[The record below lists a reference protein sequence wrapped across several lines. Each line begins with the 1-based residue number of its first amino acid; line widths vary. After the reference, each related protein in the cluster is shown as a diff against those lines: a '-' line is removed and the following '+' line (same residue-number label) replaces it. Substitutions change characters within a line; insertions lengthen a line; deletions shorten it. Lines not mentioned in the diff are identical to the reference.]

1 MQGSIDFT
9 GLLSGDIIGEGGTTV
24 IANPSGSATDTLNK
38 IQIDETI
45 YSVEGGGGTEVIAN
59 PTGTPT
65 ENINTIEISD
75 VIYQI
80 IGETGPQ
87 GPQGET
93 GPQGPQGE
101 TGATGET
108 GPQGPQGETG
118 PQGPQGETGPQGPQG
133 ETGPQGPQGETGAT
147 GETGPQGPQ
156 GETGPQGPQGE
167 TGPQGPQ
174 GPAGEGVPT
183 GGSAGQ
189 VLVKD
194 SATDY
199 DTSWTSL
206 DASDIPYDNTTSG
219 MTATDVQDAVSEL
232 KSNLTNLNECTQL
245 WRGSP
250 TSSSFEYTLN
260 ESVAHFKY
268 ICMVVAWDDNNNYS
282 AYQIMPTSILQLS
295 MGNNINTRVYLNNM
309 QQNYFQL
316 SKLVSNTS
324 VLLERSNASVY
335 GAIYGVE
342 RIVANS

>member
-38 IQIDETI
+38 VQIDETI

-65 ENINTIEISD
+65 EDINTIEIDD

-80 IGETGPQ
+80 VGEEGPEGPQGPQGPKGDTGETGPEGPQ

-93 GPQGPQGE
+93 
-101 TGATGET
+101 
-108 GPQGPQGETG
+108 
-118 PQGPQGETGPQGPQG
+118 
-133 ETGPQGPQGETGAT
+133 
-147 GETGPQGPQ
+147 
-156 GETGPQGPQGE
+156 GE

-174 GPAGEGVPT
+174 GPAGEGVPS

-189 VLVKD
+189 VLIKD

-232 KSNLTNLNECTQL
+232 KSNLTDLDTAIEQRLKLTQIRQL
-245 WRGSP
+245 SAWNVGSSYP
-250 TSSSFEYTLN
+250 FTDEVWNKYTEFHVFIANANVAEPSYYEIVFNRYFFSYKRIVGYGVSGSTYVQMTGNGGQKTITLN
-260 ESVAHFKY
+260 AA
-268 ICMVVAWDDNNNYS
+268 MNAGT
-282 AYQIMPTSILQLS
+282 AYTPLI
-295 MGNNINTRVYLNNM
+295 
-309 QQNYFQL
+309 
-316 SKLVSNTS
+316 
-324 VLLERSNASVY
+324 
-335 GAIYGVE
+335 AIYA
-342 RIVANS
+342 R

>member
-9 GLLSGDIIGEGGTTV
+9 GLLSGDIMGDGGTTV
-24 IANPSGSATDTLNK
+24 IANPEGSATDTLNK
-38 IQIDETI
+38 VQIDETI

-80 IGETGPQ
+80 VGEEGPQ

-101 TGATGET
+101 TGATGA
-108 GPQGPQGETG
+108 
-118 PQGPQGETGPQGPQG
+118 
-133 ETGPQGPQGETGAT
+133 TGA
-147 GETGPQGPQ
+147 
-156 GETGPQGPQGE
+156 

-189 VLVKD
+189 FLIKD

-199 DTSWTSL
+199 DTSWTTL

-232 KSNLTNLNECTQL
+232 KSNLTQKEISTFGTTITLTANTDYTTLKDGYFRIRLSGQNPSVNQNCVGTVNGVEMISVNTTTSTASSGYL
-245 WRGSP
+245 WNAVFVRKG
-250 TSSSFEYTLN
+250 
-260 ESVAHFKY
+260 
-268 ICMVVAWDDNNNYS
+268 
-282 AYQIMPTSILQLS
+282 
-295 MGNNINTRVYLNNM
+295 
-309 QQNYFQL
+309 
-316 SKLVSNTS
+316 S
-324 VLLERSNASVY
+324 VLKYTGTAVAQGHFIPLE
-335 GAIYGVE
+335 
-342 RIVANS
+342 

>member
-38 IQIDETI
+38 VQIDETI

-65 ENINTIEISD
+65 EDINTIEIDD

-80 IGETGPQ
+80 VGEEGPEGPQGPQGPKGDTGETGPEGPQ
-87 GPQGET
+87 GPQGEIGETGATGPQGPKGDTGETGAT

-101 TGATGET
+101 TGA
-108 GPQGPQGETG
+108 
-118 PQGPQGETGPQGPQG
+118 
-133 ETGPQGPQGETGAT
+133 
-147 GETGPQGPQ
+147 
-156 GETGPQGPQGE
+156 

-189 VLVKD
+189 VLIKD

-232 KSNLTNLNECTQL
+232 KSNLIKYVDYSITLSTNPNVSPFTSIGTKNLNGALSGHNIVSLTVMGGTSTQIAC
-245 WRGSP
+245 P
-250 TSSSFEYTLN
+250 KYV
-260 ESVAHFKY
+260 ESGDY
-268 ICMVVAWDDNNNYS
+268 IN
-282 AYQIMPTSILQLS
+282 
-295 MGNNINTRVYLNNM
+295 
-309 QQNYFQL
+309 
-316 SKLVSNTS
+316 
-324 VLLERSNASVY
+324 VY
-335 GAIYGVE
+335 GNAAFTCTVRVGYI
-342 RIVANS
+342 

>member
-38 IQIDETI
+38 VQIDETI

-80 IGETGPQ
+80 VGEEGPQ

-93 GPQGPQGE
+93 GPQGPQGK
-101 TGATGET
+101 
-108 GPQGPQGETG
+108 
-118 PQGPQGETGPQGPQG
+118 
-133 ETGPQGPQGETGAT
+133 TGPQGPQGETGAT
-147 GETGPQGPQ
+147 GATGPQGPQ
-156 GETGPQGPQGE
+156 GETGATGATGPQGPQGE
-167 TGPQGPQ
+167 TGATGATGPQGPQ
-174 GPAGEGVPT
+174 GPSGEGVPT

-189 VLVKD
+189 VLIKD

-199 DTSWTSL
+199 DTSWSTL

-232 KSNLTNLNECTQL
+232 KSNLTDLQRYSLTEEIPVGYWVDGSIIYRKTFVGNISGTDVDLGEIPNFYRCIRGYGWCT
-245 WRGSP
+245 S
-250 TSSSFEYTLN
+250 
-260 ESVAHFKY
+260 A
-268 ICMVVAWDDNNNYS
+268 NNNSWGIPSGRTDTYNNRWYIQTNTNHLHLQFDNTTQYPS
-282 AYQIMPTSILQLS
+282 SCIYYFTVEYIKTS
-295 MGNNINTRVYLNNM
+295 T
-309 QQNYFQL
+309 
-316 SKLVSNTS
+316 
-324 VLLERSNASVY
+324 
-335 GAIYGVE
+335 
-342 RIVANS
+342 